1 MKFNVKTQVFALI
14 SLLISTQLS
23 GGIARASVT
32 SFEQGYLLV
41 GIELIMVEFAQT
53 KEEQTIGLSNRALH
67 VNNQII
73 QTENLKARSL
83 KIVKSKSSQ
92 VKYAFEAPK
101 GFFSVNNI
109 KIGDEV
115 FARPNQMDAGSVAE
129 FARIQEDELAIK
141 PSNMTHEQAASVPLA
156 GLTAWQALV
165 TKGKIKKGSK
175 VLIHAGSGG
184 VGTLAIQIAKH
195 FGAFVAT
202 TTSGKNAGLVKE
214 LGADLII
221 NYTTQNF
228 EDELSDYDLVIDT
241 IGGETLAR
249 SFKVLKKGGT
259 MVSVKSQDNDNLAEK
274 YGVHFEWFFMSPDG
288 KMLSELAKLIS
299 QGTVKTV
306 IDSIFRM
313 NQAAEAFDRLATG
326 RAKGKVVIAVK

>member
-1 MKFNVKTQVFALI
+1 
-14 SLLISTQLS
+14 
-23 GGIARASVT
+23 
-32 SFEQGYLLV
+32 
-41 GIELIMVEFAQT
+41 
-53 KEEQTIGLSNRALH
+53 
-67 VNNQII
+67 
-73 QTENLKARSL
+73 
-83 KIVKSKSSQ
+83 
-92 VKYAFEAPK
+92 
-101 GFFSVNNI
+101 
-109 KIGDEV
+109 
-115 FARPNQMDAGSVAE
+115 
-129 FARIQEDELAIK
+129 
-141 PSNMTHEQAASVPLA
+141 
-156 GLTAWQALV
+156 
-165 TKGKIKKGSK
+165 
-175 VLIHAGSGG
+175 LIHAGSGG

-202 TTSGKNAGLVKE
+202 TTSGKNAGFVKE

-326 RAKGKVVIAVK
+326 RAKGKIVIAVK